1 MKNTP
6 RGYII
11 ILKGVLTLKNE
22 TYIISGMSCAA
33 CSSSVQRVVSRLDGV
48 SECDVNLITQKMTVA
63 YDEQKTGPDDFVRVV
78 EKAGF
83 GISAENKK
91 AEKPKTREKKND
103 GMLASIITASVLS
116 AVLLYISMGQMLFD
130 GLPIPKIISMSG
142 NPYNFAITQLLLTLP
157 VMFIGRRFFT
167 KGFSLLFRGRPNM
180 DSLVAVGSGASF
192 IYSLVMTYLI
202 GSYHHAV
209 HSLYYE
215 SVAVVI
221 TLVMLGRYFEELSK
235 KKTAG
240 AIEKLI
246 KLSPDTATV
255 IKDGKEFEMPLES
268 ISAGDLLLVKPGA
281 KIPLDGQVEKGVSS
295 ADESMLTGESLPV
308 EKSEGSFVTGGS
320 LNLNGVL
327 YIRVTR
333 TGDDTTLAKIIKFV
347 EDAQNKKAPISKTA
361 DKVAGFFVP
370 AVMAIAII
378 AAAVWLISGQNLAFA
393 LKVFTGV
400 LVIACPC
407 ALGLATPTAIM
418 VGTGLGASNGILI
431 RNGEALETTHKTKV
445 AVFDKT
451 GTVTEGKPSVTD
463 IISEDKKA
471 LLKTAAAVEAASD
484 HPLANAVTEYAKAE
498 GLSAEER
505 PEEFENIPGRGISA
519 KLNGEKVLL
528 GNIQLLNDNGISA
541 DSDAADKLSAE
552 GKSVIF
558 VAKNGELL
566 GIIGIADKVKPT
578 SASAFERLKKLG
590 VKTVILSGDNK
601 ICAEYTAG
609 LVGADEVYAGVLPE
623 QKAQKVTELKQ
634 KYGEVMM
641 IGDGINDAPALA
653 AADVGCAIGSG
664 SDIAIESADIVLM
677 KNDPT
682 DVARA
687 IRLSRLT
694 ITNIKENL
702 FWAFCYNTVCIPV
715 AAGVLYAFGG
725 PLLSPMIAG
734 LAMSLSSVCVVCN
747 ALRLRGKKL

>member
-11 ILKGVLTLKNE
+11 IPKGVLTLKNE

-48 SECDVNLITQKMTVA
+48 SECDVNLITQKMTVT

-91 AEKPKTREKKND
+91 AEKPKTPDKKKD
-103 GMLASIITASVLS
+103 SALISIITASVLS
-116 AVLLYISMGQMLFD
+116 AVLLYISMGQMLFE
-130 GLPIPKIISMSG
+130 GLPIPKIINMSG

-370 AVMAIAII
+370 AVMAIAAV

-463 IISEDKKA
+463 IISEDKKE

-519 KLNGEKVLL
+519 KLNGDKVLL